1 MNIITRPWTV
11 WRGWVN
17 KDHTGHH
24 SMFNSVFKQQDKYWE
39 MSEYW
44 IFKKILVA
52 YRNWIFDMVRKNLR
66 TCDKG
71 KEKKK
76 ANFQTCSLPFR
87 LPTSTFWYF
96 GKRGFFYA
104 FSPFVSMKTDS
115 LKNSSQDKDFQKL
128 RFSIYVANKKGYCQ
142 RCVPTSSLLT
152 LDCALCWLLIY
163 SRFKCFWG
171 EVVPGFHSLLFEVLF
186 GRDA

>member
-76 ANFQTCSLPFR
+76 RISKLAHFLLGCLH
-87 LPTSTFWYF
+87 LHF
-96 GKRGFFYA
+96 GILVSVA
-104 FSPFVSMKTDS
+104 FSMHFHLLYPWKQTLWKTLPRIKIFKSSGSPFM
-115 LKNSSQDKDFQKL
+115 
-128 RFSIYVANKKGYCQ
+128 
-142 RCVPTSSLLT
+142 
-152 LDCALCWLLIY
+152 
-163 SRFKCFWG
+163 
-171 EVVPGFHSLLFEVLF
+171 
-186 GRDA
+186 